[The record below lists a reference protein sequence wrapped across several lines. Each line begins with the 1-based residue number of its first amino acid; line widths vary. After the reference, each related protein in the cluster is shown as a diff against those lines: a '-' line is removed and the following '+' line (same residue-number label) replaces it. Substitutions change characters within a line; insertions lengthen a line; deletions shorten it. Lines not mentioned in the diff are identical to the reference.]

1 MQSAYCQMHMNALCI
16 TCKPFMNANLIEAKV
31 KFLIKKKMKR
41 KKECYKKAI
50 KAMKCTL
57 IFQIELLGFYLSYFS
72 AAGRKQWFV
81 EWDSIYTWGFASCCR
96 MHLKF
101 QSML

>member
-16 TCKPFMNANLIEAKV
+16 TCKLFMNANLIEAKV
-31 KFLIKKKMKR
+31 KFLIKKLERMLQ
-41 KKECYKKAI
+41 KKAI

-57 IFQIELLGFYLSYFS
+57 IFHIELLGSYLSYFS
-72 AAGRKQWFV
+72 AAGRKQLFV
-81 EWDSIYTWGFASCCR
+81 EWDSIYTWGFAGCCR
-96 MHLKF
+96 IHLKF

>member
-1 MQSAYCQMHMNALCI
+1 
-16 TCKPFMNANLIEAKV
+16 
-31 KFLIKKKMKR
+31 
-41 KKECYKKAI
+41 
-50 KAMKCTL
+50 MKCNTL

-81 EWDSIYTWGFASCCR
+81 EWDSIYTWGFAGCCR